1 MTSSAPAKKP
11 RGRPAKAVSLP
22 ALLDAFLTMLSAER
36 GAAKATVDAYGRD
49 LVDFSTFLTRKKRG
63 ALDAASSDDIKA
75 YLAQLHGAG
84 LEPRTLAR
92 RQSALRQ
99 FYLFLLSEKKIE
111 HDPTRQVEA
120 PKLGRRLPGV
130 LDENEVNCLLTSAA
144 ERKDAEGIRLL
155 ALLELL
161 YATGLRVS
169 ELVGLPLGA
178 IDGEGRFLRVKG
190 KGSKERLVPIAPRA
204 LRAIEAYMVVR
215 PHFLGQKPTAQA
227 LRLFF
232 PSSSRSGALTRQ
244 RFAQLLKDIAIKAHI
259 DPAKVSPHKLRHAFA
274 THLLEHGADLR
285 GVQKMLGHSDITTTQ
300 IYTHVV
306 SGRLVAA
313 VEKHPLARARTQART
328 RRST

>member
-1 MTSSAPAKKP
+1 MAPVKPVAPKK
-11 RGRPAKAVSLP
+11 RGRPAKAVNLP
-22 ALLDAFLTMLSAER
+22 AFLDAFLTALAAER
-36 GAAKATVDAYGRD
+36 GAAKATLEAYRRD
-49 LVDFSTFLTRKKRG
+49 LLDAATFLTRH
-63 ALDAASSDDIKA
+63 ATSLESASSDDLRA
-75 YLAQLHGAG
+75 YLAELHAAG

-99 FYLFLLSEKKIE
+99 FYHFLLSEKKITV
-111 HDPTRQVEA
+111 DPTRQIES

-130 LDENEVNCLLTSAA
+130 LDEAEVTRLLETASLAQ
-144 ERKDAEGIRLL
+144 DADSIRLT

-169 ELVGLPLGA
+169 ELVNLPLGA
-178 IDGEGRFLRVKG
+178 IDGEGRFLRVRG
-190 KGSKERLVPIAPRA
+190 KGGKERLVPIAPRA
-204 LRAIEAYMVVR
+204 LQAILRYMEIR
-215 PHFLGQKPTAQA
+215 PHFLGEKPGAAA

-232 PSSSRSGALTRQ
+232 PSHSRSGALTRQ
-244 RFAQLLKDIAIKAHI
+244 RFAQLLKATALAAGL

-306 SGRLVAA
+306 SQRLVTAL
-313 VEKHPLARARTQART
+313 ERHPLARGRKIR
-328 RRST
+328 